1 MPRLALILLTT
12 GSLVPHG
19 FRTNMEDA
27 SIEEKGA
34 GAGPMQNSTSEDEER
49 RAAGLGEGGGH

>member
-1 MPRLALILLTT
+1 
-12 GSLVPHG
+12 
-19 FRTNMEDA
+19 MEDV
-27 SIEEKGA
+27 SIEKGA

>member
-12 GSLVPHG
+12 GSLAPHG
-19 FRTNMEDA
+19 FRTNMEDV
-27 SIEEKGA
+27 SIEKGA